1 MQNRLKQRIIEYG
14 VFHDNLN
21 KEKSILGINN
31 LKLSNNLFEIR
42 NKSFISDKFESF
54 IDYKLIKAIHKI
66 NEPSL
71 LLCSGGVDSS
81 LIAIFLKKKKKLFLL
96 SFLLSRSKKNDLNK
110 LKTLKNL

>member
-1 MQNRLKQRIIEYG
+1 MQNRLKLKRIIEYG

-54 IDYKLIKAIHKI
+54 IDYKFIKSMNQVYYFAL
-66 NEPSL
+66 EE
-71 LLCSGGVDSS
+71 
-81 LIAIFLKKKKKLFLL
+81 
-96 SFLLSRSKKNDLNK
+96 
-110 LKTLKNL
+110 